1 MRAFELVTAKDSNH
15 AVALL
20 AQHSVSAK
28 VRIVAGGTD
37 MMADLKFAPA
47 SHCPDLVVDISRAED
62 LKNIVVTDKGLS
74 IGALVTHTQIMRSPL
89 IRDMFPALV
98 AAAHTIGAVQTR
110 NLGTL
115 GGNLVTGVPSMDS
128 GPTLVA
134 LEAIASIAGPGGRRE
149 VPLSE
154 FWLGPRKTILKPD
167 ELLAEII
174 IPKQNL
180 GKPTHFLKFGLRKG
194 QALALVNVAA
204 SFRLGSVSADGFH
217 GSTTAEWDK
226 DIFVAPRI
234 ALGAVA
240 PKVVRAL
247 KAEVFLEGKPVT
259 PENMA
264 EAGQVAVTDCKPIS
278 DFRASADYRKDLVAI
293 LTRRALEGAYELAK
307 AKR

>member
-1 MRAFELVTAKDSNH
+1 MRHFELVTAKDSNH
-15 AVALL
+15 AVTLL
-20 AQHSVSAK
+20 AQHSATAK

-37 MMADLKFAPA
+37 MMADLKFAPP
-47 SHCPDLVVDISRAED
+47 SHCPDVVVDISRADD
-62 LKNIVVTDKGLS
+62 LKHIAVTEKGLS

-89 IRDMFPALV
+89 IRDMFPALHGRRPHHRRSADPQPGHPGRQPRHWRAFDGQRPHAGGAGSHRFI
-98 AAAHTIGAVQTR
+98 AA
-110 NLGTL
+110 
-115 GGNLVTGVPSMDS
+115 
-128 GPTLVA
+128 
-134 LEAIASIAGPGGRRE
+134 PGGRRE
-149 VPLSE
+149 VPLAE
-154 FWLGPRKTILKPD
+154 FWMGPRKTVLKPD

-180 GKPTHFLKFGLRKG
+180 NKPAHFLKFGLRKG

-204 SFRLGSVSADGFH
+204 AFRVD
-217 GSTTAEWDK
+217 WDK
-226 DIFVAPRI
+226 GIFVAPRI

-247 KAEVFLEGKPVT
+247 KAEAFLEGKPVT

-264 EAGQVAVTDCKPIS
+264 EAGQVAVSDCKPIS
-278 DFRASADYRKDLVAI
+278 DFRASAEYRKDLVAI

>member
-1 MRAFELVTAKDSNH
+1 MRAFELVTAKDSRH

-20 AQHSVSAK
+20 AQHSASAK
-28 VRIVAGGTD
+28 VRVIAGGTD
-37 MMADLKFAPA
+37 LMADLHFS
-47 SHCPDLVVDISRAED
+47 SHVPDVIVDISRAED
-62 LKNIVVTDKGLS
+62 LKNIAMTGEGLS

-98 AAAHTIGAVQTR
+98 DAAHTIGAVQTR

-134 LEAIASIAGPGGRRE
+134 LEAVVSIAGPAGRRQ
-149 VPLSE
+149 VPLAE
-154 FWLGPRKTILKPD
+154 FWLGPRKTVLKPD

-180 GKPTHFLKFGLRKG
+180 SKPTHFLKFGLRKG

-204 SFRLGSVSADGFH
+204 SFRVD
-217 GSTTAEWDK
+217 WDK
-226 DIFVAPRI
+226 NVFVGPRI

-240 PKVVRAL
+240 PKVIRAL
-247 KAEVFLEGKPVT
+247 KAEAYLEGRTVT
-259 PENMA
+259 PEAMA
-264 EAGQVAVTDCKPIS
+264 EAGRVAVGDAKPIS
-278 DFRASADYRKDLVAI
+278 DFRASAEYRKDLVAV
-293 LTRRALEGAYELAK
+293 LTKRALEGAYELAK

>member
-1 MRAFELVTAKDSNH
+1 MRAFELVTARDANH

-20 AQHSVSAK
+20 AQHSASAK

-37 MMADLKFAPA
+37 LMADLKFAPA
-47 SHCPDLVVDISRAED
+47 SHAPDVVVDISRADE
-62 LKNIVVTDKGLS
+62 LKNIAVTDQGLS

-98 AAAHTIGAVQTR
+98 DAAHTIGAVQTR

-134 LEAIASIAGPGGRRE
+134 LEAIASIAGPAGRRQ
-149 VPLSE
+149 VSLAD
-154 FWLGPRKTILKPD
+154 FWVGPRKTVLKPD

-180 GKPTHFLKFGLRKG
+180 NKPTHFLKFGLRKG

-204 SFRLGSVSADGFH
+204 SFRVD
-217 GSTTAEWDK
+217 WDK
-226 DIFVAPRI
+226 NVFVAPRI

-247 KAEVFLEGKPVT
+247 KAEAYLEGRMVT
-259 PENMA
+259 PEAMA
-264 EAGQVAVTDCKPIS
+264 EAGQVAVGDCKPIS
-278 DFRASADYRKDLVAI
+278 DFRASADYRKHLVAV
-293 LTRRALEGAYELAK
+293 LTKRALEGAYELAK

>member
-1 MRAFELVTAKDSNH
+1 MRAFELVTAKDSRH

-20 AQHSVSAK
+20 AELSASAK
-28 VRIVAGGTD
+28 VRVIAGGTD
-37 MMADLKFAPA
+37 LMADLHFS
-47 SHCPDLVVDISRAED
+47 SHVPDVIVDISRAED
-62 LKNIVVTDKGLS
+62 LKNIAMTGEGLS

-98 AAAHTIGAVQTR
+98 DAAHTIGAVQTR

-134 LEAIASIAGPGGRRE
+134 LEAVVSIAGPAGRRQ
-149 VPLSE
+149 VPLAE
-154 FWLGPRKTILKPD
+154 FWLGPRKTVLKPD

-180 GKPTHFLKFGLRKG
+180 SKPTHFLKFGLRKG

-204 SFRLGSVSADGFH
+204 SFRVD
-217 GSTTAEWDK
+217 WDK
-226 DIFVAPRI
+226 NIFVAPRI

-240 PKVVRAL
+240 PKVIRAL
-247 KAEVFLEGKPVT
+247 KAEAYLEGRTVT
-259 PENMA
+259 PEAMA
-264 EAGQVAVTDCKPIS
+264 EAGRVAVGDAKPIS
-278 DFRASADYRKDLVAI
+278 DFRASAEYRKDLVAV
-293 LTRRALEGAYELAK
+293 LTKRALEGAYELAK